1 MAVPKK
7 KPSKAR
13 TSRRRA
19 TYYKAIKVTTVKCP
33 NCGEP
38 MLPHHVCL
46 NCGYYNGKQVLEVKE

>member
-7 KPSKAR
+7 KPSKTR

-19 TYYKAIKVTTVKCP
+19 TYYRAQSLNVAKCP

-38 MLPHHVCL
+38 MLPHHVCMK
-46 NCGYYNGKQVLEVKE
+46 CGYYAGKQVLEVKE